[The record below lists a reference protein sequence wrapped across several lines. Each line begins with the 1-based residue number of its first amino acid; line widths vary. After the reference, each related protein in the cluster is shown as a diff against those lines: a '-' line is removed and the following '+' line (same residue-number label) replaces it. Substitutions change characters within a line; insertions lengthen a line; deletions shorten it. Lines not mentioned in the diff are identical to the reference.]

1 MCVCVCEHLRTY
13 FGVEALGILGYSVEL
28 REAEHVLLAAR
39 PVKYPQSEWRQSGK
53 YLQHTEVT
61 HAQPL
66 KRLMTNTVPA
76 HILYLYQTMSIKT
89 ASPLHTTPAL

>member
-39 PVKYPQSEWRQSGK
+39 PVKYPQSERRQSGK

-66 KRLMTNTVPA
+66 KRLMTNISDYEHQNGFTSA
-76 HILYLYQTMSIKT
+76 HNTCFVSKS
-89 ASPLHTTPAL
+89 ALHFP